1 MRNLLLVV
9 ALCCGEL
16 VAIMLCF
23 LPALWTDS
31 PAVIIA
37 STFGGI
43 AAASWVT
50 HAILGHV
57 D

>member
-16 VAIMLCF
+16 VAIMLAF
-23 LPALWTDS
+23 LPALWTGS
-31 PAVIIA
+31 PVVIMA
-37 STFGGI
+37 STAVAI
-43 AAASWVT
+43 AGATWVG